1 LESYRKLQD
10 TGLVDEIA
18 NVMYRARWLKLVWV
32 RHFGGQKREK
42 KARKATSKWIALRN
56 NRFVPFMLPARNYLR
71 RPGPSPTKQIA
82 GETGH
87 SHHRYETST
96 GREST

>member
-56 NRFVPFMLPARNYLR
+56 NRFVSFMLPARNYQRATTFDDQGLR
-71 RPGPSPTKQIA
+71 LRNN
-82 GETGH
+82 
-87 SHHRYETST
+87 R
-96 GREST
+96 R